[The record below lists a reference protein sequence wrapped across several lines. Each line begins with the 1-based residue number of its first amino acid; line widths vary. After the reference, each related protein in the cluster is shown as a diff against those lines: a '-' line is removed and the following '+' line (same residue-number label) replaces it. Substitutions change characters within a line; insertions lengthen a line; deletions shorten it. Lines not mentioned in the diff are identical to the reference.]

1 VATLNDIQ
9 KKLEDLQKQFERAK
23 DEGLNVV
30 NPFKGSNA
38 QQVIDN
44 LGSIEDAISAI
55 EREFKNVNAEILE
68 STSGLKSLSE
78 RFVDI
83 SKELGSFQGG
93 LKSANKSYN
102 KLVGLSDQLADAQ
115 FDLTK
120 TNTKSLK
127 SLQFKADLEF
137 KRLRQQKEFLEKQIE
152 NKKLSDREK
161 ERAEELLQFAIDSE
175 KSLKDKIGYQDDF
188 NSAIEETIK
197 RQKRINKATGLTG
210 KILGGFGNILQKAGF
225 GDMAEDIQLAKDK
238 MSALAVELTNNG
250 EKSAGFVGQFKI
262 MGEGLGSLFK
272 SIGSSLSDPLVVLG
286 LLVKAAKSLYESL
299 TFAKNESL
307 AVAKATSGMLSKGF
321 MQNLTNASN
330 GMTLMFED
338 SLKATDELRKNL
350 GFIPS
355 QIGRSAKEG
364 KALVNEIHTLTEA
377 FGLSGQEA
385 SNVYSILQS
394 SDIPVKNIYK
404 ELDKAAVEFE
414 RSSGYAVDTQAAMKV
429 LSSSSAIVRNN
440 MRGNAQELIKSANN
454 AALMRMSLDDIRNA
468 AESTLDFQGSIRKEM
483 EAEMFLQKDLNL
495 DAYRFA
501 AATGDTAGQTKELQR
516 LIRQNYKGLK
526 NNTFAQQSFADA
538 LGISRE
544 QLAESIDSIELQ
556 NKLGAVTNDQ
566 VKYYNQLLKKG
577 YSEEEAKAQIQK
589 MGAEGVR
596 KAFEEQQ
603 NQANRIA
610 RIQER
615 FKQAIAGIAESL
627 EPIIGKISDFFSSPA
642 GKTFAKIAG
651 LVAGGALVIT
661 AGKSLVN
668 LFTGGLFKRG
678 NNPTKPLFAH
688 VVNQGTGTTTDVGK
702 IFFKGNLFKY
712 LGKDGGLSRTLNRT
726 LIKVFGRNGFT
737 KFMQTKVFNPSTLKK
752 TADGY
757 KVVNRGTTMLG
768 RGLNK
773 LFGKIIP
780 QSGTNLQKAFGTNN
794 MAKIQKMA
802 ETGRYAKGTVID
814 GVKMGG
820 KIMPKTQQAKAAS
833 TASRFI
839 RTSQPL
845 AKTTSLFSKL
855 GPTLTKTLKV
865 LGPVG
870 VAADAIFGGI
880 KGFKQSQMSAE
891 EQKSAGIKEGI
902 GKTEAT
908 VQGVLTGGAEKGSM
922 FTSMLGGKKGSA
934 GDEALGIGMAAGRGA
949 LVGAAVG
956 SVVPVVGT
964 AVGGAVGAVV
974 GTVAEGFKVFSDP
987 NSSLRK
993 GIVDFASSTR
1003 EKISNWA
1010 TSTKETIGGWASTSK
1025 EKISG
1030 WASSAG
1036 KTISKWLE
1044 TVKNKFTA
1052 IRDKVVNAVTGI
1064 PGRITNSIKKVG
1076 GKVAKWLGFATGG
1089 IAQGGFQAFASGG
1102 IVSKPTLGLV
1112 GEGRMNEAIIPL
1124 PDGQSVPVR
1133 MHGGDNNNEVVSLLK
1148 ELIGIVKQGGDII
1161 IDGKKI
1167 GETIAMTTSRMG

>member
-9 KKLEDLQKQFERAK
+9 KKLEDLQKLFERFE
-23 DEGLNVV
+23 DLNIV
-30 NPFKGSNA
+30 NPFKGSSA
-38 QQVIDN
+38 QDLINN
-44 LGSIEDAISAI
+44 LGSIEDAVSAI

-68 STSGLKSLSE
+68 STSGLKTLSE

-83 SKELGSFQGG
+83 SKELGNFQGG

-102 KLVGLSDQLADAQ
+102 KIVGLSGQLADAQ

-120 TNTKSLK
+120 TDSKSLK
-127 SLQFKADLEF
+127 SLQFKVNLEF
-137 KRLRQQKEFLEKQIE
+137 KRLRQQKELLQEQSEDK
-152 NKKLSDREK
+152 NLSDREREK
-161 ERAEELLQFAIDSE
+161 AKELLAFAKDSE
-175 KSLKDKIGYQDDF
+175 TKLKKKIGYQDKF
-188 NSAIEETIK
+188 NEAIEKTIEH
-197 RQKRINKATGLTG
+197 QKRINKATGLTG

-225 GDMAEDIQLAKDK
+225 GDMAEDIQLAKDE

-250 EKSAGFVGQFKI
+250 KKSAGFVGQFKI
-262 MGEGLGSLFK
+262 MGKGLGSLFK
-272 SIGSSLSDPLVVLG
+272 SIGSSLSDPLVILG
-286 LLVKAAKSLYESL
+286 LLVKAVKFLYESL

-307 AVAKATSGMLSKGF
+307 AVAKATSGMLDKGF
-321 MQNLTNASN
+321 MQSLTNASN

-338 SLKATDELRKNL
+338 SLKATDELRKSL

-414 RSSGYAVDTQAAMKV
+414 RSSGYVVDTQAAMKI

-454 AALMRMSLDDIRNA
+454 AALMRMSLDGIRNA

-516 LIRQNYKGLK
+516 LIKENYKGLK

-566 VKYYNQLLKKG
+566 VKYYNQLLAQG
-577 YSEEEAKAQIQK
+577 VSEEKAKAQIQK
-589 MGAEGVR
+589 MGAKGVR

-615 FKQAIAGIAESL
+615 FKQAVAGLAESF
-627 EPIIGKISDFFSSPA
+627 EGVIKGVADFFKSPG
-642 GKTFAKIAG
+642 GKLFAKIAG
-651 LVAGGALVIT
+651 FVVGGALVIT
-661 AGKSLVN
+661 AGKKLIN

-678 NNPTKPLFAH
+678 NNPAKPLFAY
-688 VVNQGTGTTTDVGK
+688 VVNQGTGNTTDVSK
-702 IFFKGNLFKY
+702 MFFKGNLFKY
-712 LGKDGGLSRTLNRT
+712 LGKNGGLSRTLNRT

-737 KFMQTKVFNPSTLKK
+737 KFMQTKVFNP
-752 TADGY
+752 
-757 KVVNRGTTMLG
+757 LG
-768 RGLNK
+768 KMNTKFGSSLNN

-780 QSGTNLQKAFGTNN
+780 QSGANLQKVFGTNN

-814 GVKMGG
+814 GVKVGG
-820 KIMPKTQQAKAAS
+820 RIMSKAQQAKAAS
-833 TASRFI
+833 VASKYTRI
-839 RTSQPL
+839 SQPL

-908 VQGVLTGGAEKGSM
+908 VQGVLTGGAEKGSI
-922 FTSMLGGKKGSA
+922 FSKYLGIEKGSA
-934 GDEALGIGMAAGRGA
+934 GDEAMGIAAAAGRGA
-949 LVGAAVG
+949 LIGSFFGPIGAAVG
-956 SVVPVVGT
+956 AG
-964 AVGGAVGAVV
+964 VGGL
-974 GTVAEGFKVFSDP
+974 AETFKVFSDP

-993 GIVDFASSTR
+993 GVSDFVSSTG

-1010 TSTKETIGGWASTSK
+1010 TSAKESISSFSSSVGESFSNFTSNARDAVSSLNRSP
-1025 EKISG
+1025 ISLI
-1030 WASSAG
+1030 SP
-1036 KTISKWLE
+1036 TISL
-1044 TVKNKFTA
+1044 
-1052 IRDKVVNAVTGI
+1052 IGSL
-1064 PGRITNSIKKVG
+1064 GSIF
-1076 GKVAKWLGFATGG
+1076 GFADGG
-1089 IAQGGFQAFASGG
+1089 LVPGGFQAFEDGG
-1102 IVSKPTLGLV
+1102 LVTKPTVGLV
-1112 GEGRMNEAIIPL
+1112 GEGSMNEAIVPL
-1124 PDGQSVPVR
+1124 PNGRSIPVQINR
-1133 MHGGDNNNEVVSLLK
+1133 DNDRSLQINENNNEVTALLK
-1148 ELIGIVKQGGDII
+1148 ELINVVKQGGDII

>member
-1 VATLNDIQ
+1 MAQDLNELRKLLAELNTLRVQFNKNPLGEEGLGRATKSMSAMNRQIEDFKRQLLDLDNGFGGIEESIKNIVREWKPGFADPTAEATKSFTKLKSIASKLSDDINEISVLSEKQLKDTKAQIEAQITKIAKIQ
-9 KKLEDLQKQFERAK
+9 KELSAK
-23 DEGLNVV
+23 
-30 NPFKGSNA
+30 
-38 QQVIDN
+38 
-44 LGSIEDAISAI
+44 
-55 EREFKNVNAEILE
+55 
-68 STSGLKSLSE
+68 
-78 RFVDI
+78 
-83 SKELGSFQGG
+83 
-93 LKSANKSYN
+93 
-102 KLVGLSDQLADAQ
+102 
-115 FDLTK
+115 
-120 TNTKSLK
+120 
-127 SLQFKADLEF
+127 
-137 KRLRQQKEFLEKQIE
+137 
-152 NKKLSDREK
+152 KKLSTAEQTILDNLTSEFK
-161 ERAEELLQFAIDSE
+161 VQEELLKQTESR
-175 KSLKDKIGYQDDF
+175 LKT
-188 NSAIEETIK
+188 E
-197 RQKRINKATGLTG
+197 QKINKAMGLTG
-210 KILGGFGNILQKAGF
+210 AAFKGIKGALGKIGIEGKYFDDVEEKMREA
-225 GDMAEDIQLAKDK
+225 AKSGSK
-238 MSALAVELTNNG
+238 MKTA
-250 EKSAGFVGQFKI
+250 FVGIK
-262 MGEGLGSLFK
+262 GLAQG
-272 SIGSSLSDPLVVLG
+272 IGRALSDPLVVLG
-286 LLVKAAKSLYESL
+286 LLVKAAKFLYESL

-321 MQNLTNASN
+321 MQSLTNASN

-338 SLKATDELRKNL
+338 SLKATDELRKSL

-394 SDIPVKNIYK
+394 SDIPVENIYK

-414 RSSGYAVDTQAAMKV
+414 RSSGYAVDTQAAMKI

-501 AATGDTAGQTKELQR
+501 AATGDTTGQTKELQR

-566 VKYYNQLLKKG
+566 VKYYNQLLAQG
-577 YSEEEAKAQIQK
+577 VSEEEAKAQIQK

-615 FKQAIAGIAESL
+615 FKQAVAGIAESL
-627 EPIIGKISDFFSSPA
+627 EPIIGKISDFLTSPA

-668 LFTGGLFKRG
+668 LFAGGLFKRG

-702 IFFKGNLFKY
+702 TFFKGNLFKY
-712 LGKDGGLSRTLNRT
+712 LGKNGGLSRTLNRT

-794 MAKIQKMA
+794 
-802 ETGRYAKGTVID
+802 
-814 GVKMGG
+814 
-820 KIMPKTQQAKAAS
+820 
-833 TASRFI
+833 
-839 RTSQPL
+839 
-845 AKTTSLFSKL
+845 KTTSLFSKL

-891 EQKSAGIKEGI
+891 EQKAAGVKEGI
-902 GKTEAT
+902 GKTEST
-908 VQGVLTGGAEKGSM
+908 IQGILTGGAEEGSI
-922 FTSMLGGKKGSA
+922 FSKYLGIEKGSA
-934 GDEALGIGMAAGRGA
+934 GDEAMGIAAAAGRGA
-949 LVGAAVG
+949 LIGSFFGPIGAAVG
-956 SVVPVVGT
+956 AG
-964 AVGGAVGAVV
+964 VGGL
-974 GTVAEGFKVFSDP
+974 AETFKVFSDP

-993 GIVDFASSTR
+993 GLDAGLAG
-1003 EKISNWA
+1003 ISNTVSEGWDYA
-1010 TSTKETIGGWASTSK
+1010 TESLGEGIDRLSEKASQAGEWISETADSIWKGTKDI
-1025 EKISG
+1025 
-1030 WASSAG
+1030 ASSA
-1036 KTISKWLE
+1036 IS
-1044 TVKNKFTA
+1044 
-1052 IRDKVVNAVTGI
+1052 
-1064 PGRITNSIKKVG
+1064 SIGSGLSSAADWVSS
-1076 GKVAKWLGFATGG
+1076 WFAMGG
-1089 IAQGGFQAFASGG
+1089 IAPGGFQAFASGG
-1102 IVSKPTLGLV
+1102 TVTKPTIGMV
-1112 GEGRMNEAIIPL
+1112 GEGRYNEAIVPL
-1124 PDGQSVPVR
+1124 PDGKSIPVQ
-1133 MHGGDNNNEVVSLLK
+1133 MASGGNNETVTLLK
-1148 ELIGIVKQGGDII
+1148 ELIAVVRQGGDII
-1161 IDGKKI
+1161 IDGKKV
-1167 GETIAMTTSRMG
+1167 GEAIAMTTSRMG